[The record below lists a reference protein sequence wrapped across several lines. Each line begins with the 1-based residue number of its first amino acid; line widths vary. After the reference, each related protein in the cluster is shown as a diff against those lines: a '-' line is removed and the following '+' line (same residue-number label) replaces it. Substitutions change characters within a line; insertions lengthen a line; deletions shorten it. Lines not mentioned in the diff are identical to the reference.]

1 MLSHGALSIA
11 GFVDSRTNPNNREL
25 KSNNSSKQATP
36 DSTKTEMVANSPQIS
51 TTKETVLAN
60 MNYSASK
67 NDITA

>member
-1 MLSHGALSIA
+1 MGKKPHRSILA
-11 GFVDSRTNPNNREL
+11 DSWTNPNKREL
-25 KSNNSSKQATP
+25 KGNNSSKQATP